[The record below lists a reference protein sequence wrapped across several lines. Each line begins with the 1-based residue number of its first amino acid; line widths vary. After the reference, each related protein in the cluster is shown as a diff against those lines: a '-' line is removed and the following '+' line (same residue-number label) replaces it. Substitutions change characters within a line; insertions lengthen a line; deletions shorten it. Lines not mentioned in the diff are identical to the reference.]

1 MKTKIYALRDN
12 HYIRYVGKTIRTLEC
27 RLAGHLA
34 GARCGEHNHKAH
46 GIRKMLLN
54 GQIPRITL
62 LEEVEG
68 NGSKEEIA
76 WIKFFRDGGVDLWNQ
91 TEGGDGGVLVGEAKV
106 RAIEKMK
113 QSLMGHFVSAVTRKK
128 QSEASKKQVWSKARR
143 RAHGDR
149 CRGRILSEVARK
161 NMSAG
166 QMGHTVSA
174 AARKKS
180 RDSQLGRPH
189 FKARHPYKPYK
200 KRQV

>member
-1 MKTKIYALRDN
+1 
-12 HYIRYVGKTIRTLEC
+12 
-27 RLAGHLA
+27 
-34 GARCGEHNHKAH
+34 
-46 GIRKMLLN
+46 MLLN

-91 TEGGDGGVLVGEAKV
+91 TEGGDGGVLVGEVKV

-161 NMSAG
+161 NMSKAH
-166 QMGHTVSA
+166 MGHKHSEET
-174 AARKKS
+174 KKKL
-180 RDSQLGRPH
+180 RVILKRNALNRPWLGRKH
-189 FKARHPYKPYK
+189 SEEAKRKIGLANRKPRK
-200 KRQV
+200 TFS